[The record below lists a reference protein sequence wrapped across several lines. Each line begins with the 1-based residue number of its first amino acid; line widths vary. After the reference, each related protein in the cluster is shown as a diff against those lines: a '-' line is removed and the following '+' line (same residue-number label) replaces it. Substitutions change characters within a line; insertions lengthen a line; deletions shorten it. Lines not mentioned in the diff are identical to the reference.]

1 MTAGFL
7 SIRNVVKT
15 YNGSRVVD
23 DISIDIGRSEFVTL
37 LGGSGSG
44 KTTTLMM
51 IAGFTLPEAGS
62 IYLDGE
68 DITFLPPSQ
77 RNLGVVF
84 QNYSLF
90 PHMSVF
96 ENVAYPL
103 RIRRIGSAEVAER
116 VGAALDLVQLTGYGE
131 RLPSQLSGGQQQRV
145 AFARASV
152 FEPRLLLMDEPLGAL
167 DKKLRD
173 HLQLEILRLQKKL
186 KVAVVY
192 VTHDQNEALT
202 MSDRIAIVHRGRLE
216 QVGAP
221 RELYHR
227 PNNRFVAD
235 FVGEASFVE
244 GIVCD
249 VNSSTAAALQV
260 AEGFVAAFVPTT
272 PVTQGQI
279 ASLMVRPEVVRP
291 ASDRPDAENRVTG
304 VIEDV
309 IYIGEY
315 TRYKLSLPGGQT
327 LLMKQ
332 ASNHGTIQ
340 FEVGEA
346 VPVAWN
352 VNDGRHV

>member
-7 SIRNVVKT
+7 SLRNVVKA

-23 DISIDIGRSEFVTL
+23 DVSMDIGRSEFVTL

-62 IYLDGE
+62 IYLDGQ

-77 RNLGVVF
+77 RNVGVVF

-103 RIRRIGSAEVAER
+103 RVRRMRSIEITER
-116 VGAALDLVQLTGYGE
+116 VRAALDLVQLTGYDE

-145 AFARASV
+145 AFARAVV

-173 HLQLEILRLQKKL
+173 HLQLEILRFQKKL

-216 QVGAP
+216 QVGTP

-227 PNNRFVAD
+227 PKTRFVAD

-244 GIVCD
+244 GVVCE
-249 VNSSTAAALQV
+249 VNSSSATLQV
-260 AEGFVAAFVPTT
+260 AEGFIVTFLPSTSVT
-272 PVTQGQI
+272 PGNVI
-279 ASLMVRPEVVRP
+279 SLMVRPEVVRP
-291 ASDRPDAENRVTG
+291 ANDLPNAENRVTG
-304 VIEDV
+304 VVQDIV
-309 IYIGEY
+309 YTGEY
-315 TRYKLSLPGGQT
+315 TKYKLLLPGGQM

-332 ASNHGTIQ
+332 ASNHGTIE
-340 FEVGEA
+340 FNVGDA
-346 VPVAWN
+346 VPIAWS
-352 VNDGRHV
+352 VKDGRHV